1 MLNLLEIIFKK
12 TPTVDI
18 VHNGEGLIAFLLSL
32 GTRKKCLL
40 SPLLFKM
47 VLEVPAA
54 AIKQGKKGTQIVKEE
69 IKWSLFADNMKIQGS
84 YKKEQTDSKK

>member
-1 MLNLLEIIFKK
+1 
-12 TPTVDI
+12 
-18 VHNGEGLIAFLLSL
+18 
-32 GTRKKCLL
+32 
-40 SPLLFKM
+40 M